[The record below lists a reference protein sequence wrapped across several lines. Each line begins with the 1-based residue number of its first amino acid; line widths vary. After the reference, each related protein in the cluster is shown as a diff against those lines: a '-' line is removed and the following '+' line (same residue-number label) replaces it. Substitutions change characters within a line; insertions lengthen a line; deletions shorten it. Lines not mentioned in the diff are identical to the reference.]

1 MNMPRAE
8 AGARLLPLLLLA
20 AYSLAAVQA
29 LTLAGDQL
37 KDFIQ
42 IADREEHGKVLHR
55 CHQVWKGQARAAWP

>member
-1 MNMPRAE
+1 MYFLHVLQYLLQFGCFSTMNMPRAE

-37 KDFIQ
+37 KDFNC
-42 IADREEHGKVLHR
+42 R
-55 CHQVWKGQARAAWP
+55 